1 MEVSK
6 TNNRNDLIDV
16 QRKINYNEQAIVKYA
31 ICERTKTNSSKVVR
45 IRLEDSMKPINDS
58 SQAMKSNR

>member
-6 TNNRNDLIDV
+6 ANNRNDLIDM
-16 QRKINYNEQAIVKYA
+16 QWKINYNKQTIVKYA
-31 ICERTKTNSSKVVR
+31 IMLKYKTNSSLVVR
-45 IRLEDSMKPINDS
+45 IRMEDSMKPINDS